1 MRIRLDD
8 PGLLPELVAYLDRRV
23 HLVVSAESSLELE
36 VSVLGSFADGGR
48 SELEAVLGSWRQ
60 EHPEA
65 HVEIVPAAR
74 ARDLGEDLS
83 LRLLPFTDA
92 ADFPSGA

>member
-23 HLVVSAESSLELE
+23 HLVVSAESSLEVE

-48 SELEAVLGSWRQ
+48 SELDSVLGSWRQ
-60 EHPEA
+60 EHPEV
-65 HVEIVPAAR
+65 HVEIVPAPR
-74 ARDLGEDLS
+74 GHELGDDLS
-83 LRLLPFTDA
+83 IRLLPFPEA